1 MTNPATLVLADGTT
15 FSGLS
20 IGKEGSTV
28 GNVVFNTAMIGYQE
42 LLTDPASKDQL
53 IAFTYPH
60 IGNTGINQEDRGSDH
75 VQAAGLIIR
84 DLPLLTSNFR
94 SEEKLEDYLVRHGLV
109 AIAGIDTRRL
119 TRHLRTFG
127 SQAGCIVTGENPD
140 ITAATEKAKAW
151 EPSQVDI
158 SSCDQKAYEWSEGK
172 WQLGRG
178 FHQGIG
184 EKPLHVVVM
193 DLGVTKDVLR
203 HFAESGCR
211 VTVVPSSTKAGDI
224 FALHP
229 NGVFLSN
236 GSGNL
241 SAYQT
246 VVTDIASLI
255 ESEIPLFAVGLGHQ
269 LLGISLGGKTQKL
282 SHGHHGVNH
291 PVQEIH
297 SGKVMM
303 TTQNNH
309 DVLVEESL
317 PETVIVTHHSLI
329 DHSVQGIRLS
339 NQCVYSFQGYPEGDA
354 TYLFDQLIDAMW
366 TK

>member
-15 FSGLS
+15 FSGIS

-53 IAFTYPH
+53 IAFSYPH

-84 DLPLLTSNFR
+84 DLPLFTSNFR
-94 SEEKLEDYLVRHGLV
+94 SEEKLESYLIRHGLV

-127 SQAGCIVTGENPD
+127 SQAGCIVTGENLD
-140 ITAATEKAKAW
+140 ITAATTKAQAW
-151 EPSQVDI
+151 QISEVDALT
-158 SSCDQKAYEWSEGK
+158 SDHKGYDWSEGK

-178 FHQGIG
+178 FHQGIS

-193 DLGVTKDVLR
+193 DFGVTKDILR
-203 HFAESGCR
+203 HFAESGCH
-211 VTVVPSSTKAGDI
+211 VTVVPRSTMASEI
-224 FALHP
+224 LALHP
-229 NGVFLSN
+229 SGLFLSN
-236 GSGNL
+236 GSGDP

-246 VVTDIASLI
+246 VITEIASLI
-255 ESEIPLFAVGLGHQ
+255 KSEIPLFAVGLGHQ
-269 LLGISLGGKTQKL
+269 LLGIALGGKVTKL
-282 SHGHHGVNH
+282 PHGHHSVNH
-291 PVQEIH
+291 PVQEIF

-303 TTQNNH
+303 TSQNH
-309 DVLVEESL
+309 HYVLLEESL
-317 PETVIVTHHSLI
+317 PETVLVTHHSLI
-329 DHSVQGIRLS
+329 DHSVQGIRLP

-354 TYLFDQLIDAMW
+354 AFLFDQLIDAMW